1 MTLRMLLQA
10 RRRSIDRR
18 PDLEQLTTPYLLA
31 LITYAVTGLFL
42 HLSFTR
48 YFFLMLAVATAAAVI
63 TLREMDQVDAE
74 DVERSGDQLPAAGR
88 AQRAVTQSV

>member
-1 MTLRMLLQA
+1 MLLQA

-63 TLREMDQVDAE
+63 TLREMDQVDADE
-74 DVERSGDQLPAAGR
+74 AERADAPVPGGGA